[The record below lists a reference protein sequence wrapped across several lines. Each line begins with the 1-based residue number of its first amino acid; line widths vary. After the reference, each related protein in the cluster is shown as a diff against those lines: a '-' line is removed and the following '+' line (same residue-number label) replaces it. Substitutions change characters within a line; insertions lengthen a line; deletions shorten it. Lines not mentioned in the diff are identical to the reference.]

1 MTWGRSDTGKAVDLA
16 AAAVFAA
23 AIGFASSM
31 LASGLVAST
40 IAPLALL
47 LVYAGLRRVDDGG
60 LVSLAA
66 FELTPI
72 DPPQDVAP
80 DANDDDAN
88 EDKVV
93 RLFNPRQLAIARP
106 SAASPG
112 GVTDTRLDAGQALS
126 DALAQLKR
134 SLR

>member
-1 MTWGRSDTGKAVDLA
+1 MRWGPSETGKAIDLGA
-16 AAAVFAA
+16 AAIFAAAVA
-23 AIGFASSM
+23 FASSM
-31 LASGLVAST
+31 LASGAVAAT
-40 IAPLALL
+40 IAPPALL
-47 LVYAGLRRVDDGG
+47 LVYAGLRRVDDAEPAT
-60 LVSLAA
+60 LAI

-72 DPPQDVAP
+72 DAPQDAAP
-80 DANDDDAN
+80 EAND
-88 EDKVV
+88 EKVV
-93 RLFNPRQLAIARP
+93 RLFNPAQLAIARP

>member
-93 RLFNPRQLAIARP
+93 RLFDPRQLAIARP